1 MARALAERLRAVHLR
16 IDTIEQALRH
26 AGITDGEIGPAGYMA
41 AYELAADNLRNGLS
55 VIADSVNPLPVSRD
69 AWRAVAERLAV
80 DAVEIE
86 ITCSDAAEHRRR
98 VETRRADITGLVL
111 PSWQD
116 VATRDYA
123 PWSRP
128 RLVVD
133 TAGKSIVACLDEI
146 VARLKRQ

>member
-1 MARALAERLRAVHLR
+1 
-16 IDTIEQALRH
+16 
-26 AGITDGEIGPAGYMA
+26 MA

-133 TAGKSIVACLDEI
+133 TTGKSIVACLDEI